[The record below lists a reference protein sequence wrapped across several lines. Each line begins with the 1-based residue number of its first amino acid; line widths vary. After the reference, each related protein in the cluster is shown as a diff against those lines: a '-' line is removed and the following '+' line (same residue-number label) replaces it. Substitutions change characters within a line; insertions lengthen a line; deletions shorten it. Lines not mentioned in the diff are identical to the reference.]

1 MLAIY
6 TRLSR
11 EDEANNSIYNQKRE
25 GKEFAKK
32 NKFKDYKIYDEG
44 QGISGGA
51 KIEDRPKFSELIE
64 DIIKSKITTVW
75 FRDQNRLERNQL
87 TFHFFVDL
95 VQQKHIS
102 IYIADKLIDYN
113 DPDTFF
119 RTSLDSLYNTKKRI
133 EQGVATKKALHGN
146 LKEGRT
152 RGGIMP
158 YGYSKDEKGY
168 IIIDSNEAEV
178 IKRIYDLSLEGI
190 GTTQIAEILN
200 KENVPTRYSKMDGTI
215 TFTHKDTK
223 KKRTVKKKDIK
234 WAGATIRGI
243 IKNECYKGIK
253 YLGKKEER
261 KAYPYPIIIEP
272 YHWEKVNK
280 NLPKNR
286 NNSGKRVE
294 HKYLLKGLIR
304 CGKCGRNYAGRSRMP
319 KEGRAY
325 RQDHVYKCSS
335 IRKGYETCGNRGIN
349 ITKIESFIIKL
360 MFYSGHIQYLAEQI
374 KNGDALKKMENQLEA
389 FEVEQK
395 QIKKK
400 EDKLYKLLLNE
411 ALEEDKRLINDYT
424 STKGKLTAIS
434 LKIKNLKNKIETE
447 KNTDRLGVLEGL
459 INNFSVENNFKTIQS
474 QVRQINENVRVLFIS
489 EGASKQKGFYS
500 VVIDFKDLGTSSLYI
515 TDNKLIKWKWITTQL
530 NDDMSSQEL
539 LEYPKKK
546 DFNGSSLLESE
557 QGIIVLEKQDLIE
570 FD

>member
-11 EDEANNSIYNQKRE
+11 EDEASNSIYNQKRE

-32 NKFKDYKIYDEG
+32 NKFKDYKFYDEG
-44 QGISGGA
+44 EGVSGGA

-64 DIIKSKITTVW
+64 DIIKGEITTVW

-95 VQQKHIS
+95 VQQKQIS

-158 YGYSKDEKGY
+158 YGYTKDEKGY
-168 IIIDSNEAEV
+168 IIIDDDEAEV

-190 GTTQIAEILN
+190 GTNQIAEILN

-223 KKRTVKKKDIK
+223 KKKTVKKKNIK
-234 WAGATIRGI
+234 WAGATILGI

-253 YLGKKEER
+253 HLGKKQER

-272 YHWEKVNK
+272 YYWEKVNK

-304 CGKCGRNYAGRSRMP
+304 CGKCARNYAGRSRMP
-319 KEGRAY
+319 KEGKSY
-325 RQDHVYKCSS
+325 RHDHVYKCSS
-335 IRKGYETCGNRGIN
+335 TRKGYETCGNRGIN
-349 ITKIESFIIKL
+349 ITKIESFILKFMSYAGYIDTL
-360 MFYSGHIQYLAEQI
+360 IEHI
-374 KNGDALKKMENQLEA
+374 KNSDTLKNLENQLNQ
-389 FEVEQK
+389 FLTDKSVL
-395 QIKKK
+395 KKK
-400 EDKLYKLLLNE
+400 EDRLYKLMLNE
-411 ALEEDKRLINDYT
+411 ALEDDNRLIDDYT
-424 STKGKLTAIS
+424 STKGKVRAID
-434 LKIKNLKNKIETE
+434 LKIKNVQNRIETE
-447 KNTDRLGVLEGL
+447 KNVDRVSQLEEL
-459 INNFSVENNFKTIQS
+459 KNNFSLENNFTSIRG
-474 QVRQINENVRVLFIS
+474 QVKELYDNIVVFYT
-489 EGASKQKGFYS
+489 SKNSSNTNGLY
-500 VVIDFKDLGTSSLYI
+500 VVILDYKDLDICSLYI
-515 TDNKLIKWKWITTQL
+515 TNRDAVNWKWIATETKSNL
-530 NDDMSSQEL
+530 SYQEVFKDYL
-539 LEYPKKK
+539 SY
-546 DFNGSSLLESE
+546 DFNWDELPFGDQVIYELT
-557 QGIIVLEKQDLIE
+557 EKDLVE